1 MRLQSGTLD
10 CGSLEDPRFPPTRM
24 ASSRPTNCPV
34 CGTLLP
40 TEEMARAQLLSC
52 PGCHTVIDLHALSF
66 GDAPSTLGF
75 DQPTINPYP
84 VPFDPHAPEEPEVPL
99 DPGHTRDYAITNDG
113 TVNLGAGRVPEEAP
127 RRERVGRFRIEST
140 LGNGAF
146 GTVYRAFDPLLD
158 REVALKVPRFVAD
171 GAAVQARFVR
181 EAKSAARL
189 RHPNIV
195 AVYESGQSGEVPFI
209 ASEFV
214 DGVTLSNL
222 LRDGPLPL
230 RTAVEW
236 ARQIADALNYAH
248 GEGIIHRD
256 IKPAN
261 IMMNR
266 AGRPQVMDFGLARRV
281 ADEASHMT
289 LEGQVLGTPAYMA
302 PEQARGQQSE
312 VGPHS
317 DQYSLGAVLYEMLC
331 GQTPFTGDAWTMM
344 SRVGNVHDAPPS
356 PRQLRPELPRDLE
369 SCCLK
374 ALEKDRASRYANM
387 GAFADDLGRWLD
399 GRTLL
404 ARPINPVERFGRWCR
419 KNRTIAGLLGLLL
432 GLLVMIA
439 VVGFALAFQFEQL
452 ANTARK
458 DAEDAT
464 EAREKETLARRAT
477 ERLLIDTYTET
488 GLSADRAG
496 NAREAVLWFA
506 NAAARAESHPDR
518 ERQNRVRVHSWLSEI
533 AVPVYA
539 FEPPGEWTSA
549 LRYHPSGRYLLST
562 ATGVGAG
569 GMLRDL
575 RDGSIVPFPT
585 KEPVDLAMWSPD
597 GRWLAINCNREVAI
611 GTFPEGKEVDRWT
624 CESRASCLCFS
635 GDGKRLAVGSRRC
648 VRIRDLAKCAFVA
661 EPIALE
667 STVKSV
673 VLNADGSKVAV
684 HCEDNTVRVVNASD
698 GSAAI
703 PPQPSHSESK
713 DLVPVFL
720 APNRLAI
727 MDGGQSLR
735 CWDLAK
741 RELVWERTPWQRSL
755 ALRASPDGKYLAAA
769 EGFEAVIL
777 DADTGRTVGK
787 RVVHRNHI
795 NDLSFSPD
803 GTKLLSASSDQTA
816 RISHV
821 PSGEPVVA
829 VVPHNDL
836 VHRSVWSPDG
846 NTFATVHWKSP
857 LVRVWKLGRDSKR
870 DYAVPMPMRN
880 SFIKVCDDGRH
891 FVPSGLDTIRD
902 RQSVQVHDVR
912 TGAPVGK
919 QVEWPGFISDVSF
932 VPGTTRLAV
941 AGSANRD
948 EPQTDL
954 RRLDLER
961 AGRVQLLDFTSGA
974 DAFPSLPTPSE
985 PIAVE
990 CSPDGRTLVVLCQR
1004 GQVLLVDAATG
1015 RLRKTETAFQ
1025 GEAAH
1030 HGYVIRD
1037 RIRFAPNGDRFAIWG
1052 CGENAEMRST
1062 ETGAL
1067 LFKVKHD
1074 HLFVHDLRFS
1084 PNGDRFVTCSSDT
1097 KVKQWTTATGD
1108 SAGRDLVHS
1117 GWVFTARFSGDGKR
1131 LLTASSDR
1139 QARIWDLE
1147 SGQTIL
1153 ATLAQSDE
1161 IFAVGF
1167 APNEETF
1174 LLATRDGRI
1183 GAWDAKLGNLVA
1195 PVRVVPDMVY
1205 DLAMLGNGS
1214 HVLAAGRLKALQA
1227 FALDG
1232 WIRPPDPRL
1241 SRDDLQLLGEIV
1253 SSQRIHEGG
1262 AATGLSRTQWLER
1275 WNEFHKRH
1283 PNHPV
1288 FRFPFTPP

>member
-1 MRLQSGTLD
+1 M
-10 CGSLEDPRFPPTRM
+10 
-24 ASSRPTNCPV
+24 
-34 CGTLLP
+34 
-40 TEEMARAQLLSC
+40 SC
-52 PGCHTVIDLHALSF
+52 PGCHTVIDFSALSF

-75 DQPTINPYP
+75 DQPTNNPLTLFEP
-84 VPFDPHAPEEPEVPL
+84 PAPEMPEVPV
-99 DPGHTRDYAITNDG
+99 DPGYTREYAIANDATATRSG
-113 TVNLGAGRVPEEAP
+113 DRVQEEAP
-127 RRERVGRFRIEST
+127 RRECVGRFRIKST

-158 REVALKVPRFVAD
+158 REVALKVPRFAAD
-171 GAAVQARFVR
+171 GPAVQARFVR

-214 DGVTLSNL
+214 DGVPLSKV

-261 IMMNR
+261 IMVNR

-331 GQTPFTGDAWTMM
+331 GRTPFTGDAWSMM
-344 SRVGNVHDAPPS
+344 SRVGNVHDTPPS

-369 SCCLK
+369 SCCMK
-374 ALEKDRASRYANM
+374 ALEKDRALRYANM
-387 GAFADDLGRWLD
+387 GAFANDLGRWLD

-404 ARPINPVERFGRWCR
+404 ARPIGSVERFGRWCR

-432 GLLVMIA
+432 GLLVVVA
-439 VVGFALAFQFEQL
+439 LVGFILAFQFEQL
-452 ANTARK
+452 ADSARQEAK
-458 DAEDAT
+458 DAT
-464 EAREKETLARRAT
+464 VAREKETVARRAT
-477 ERLLIDTYTET
+477 EQLLIDTYTET
-488 GLSADRAG
+488 GLSADRLG

-533 AVPVYA
+533 AVPVFA
-539 FEPPGEWTSA
+539 FEPPGEWTTA
-549 LRYHPSGRYLLST
+549 LRYHPSGRFLLTT
-562 ATGVGAG
+562 ATGAG
-569 GMLRDL
+569 GVLRDL
-575 RDGSIVPFPT
+575 RDGSVVPFPV

-597 GRWLAINCNREVAI
+597 GRWLAVNCNCEVAI
-611 GTFPEGKEVDRWT
+611 STFPEGKEVDRWT
-624 CESRASCLCFS
+624 CAARPSCLCFS
-635 GDGKRLAVGSRRC
+635 EDGKRLAIGSQQC
-648 VRIRDLAKCAFVA
+648 VEVRAIAKRAFVA
-661 EPIALE
+661 EPVALE
-667 STVKSV
+667 SSVKSI
-673 VLNADGSKVAV
+673 VLNSDGSRVAAR
-684 HCEDNTVRVVNASD
+684 CDDNIVRVANVAD
-698 GSAAI
+698 GSAAL
-703 PPQPSHSESK
+703 PPQPSRSESK

-720 APNRLAI
+720 GPNRLAI
-727 MDGGQSLR
+727 LDGGHALR

-741 RELVWERTPWQRSL
+741 RELVWERTPWPRSL
-755 ALRASPDGKYLAAA
+755 ALRASPDGKYLAAT

-777 DADTGRTVGK
+777 EADTGRTAGK

-803 GTKLLSASSDQTA
+803 GTKLLSASSDRTA

-821 PSGEPVVA
+821 PSGEPA
-829 VVPHNDL
+829 LSVVPHNDL
-836 VHRSVWSPDG
+836 VHRGVWSPDG
-846 NTFATVHWKSP
+846 TTFATVHWKSP
-857 LVRVWKLGRDSKR
+857 LVRVWKLGRESNR
-870 DYAVPMPMRN
+870 DYLVPVPLRN
-880 SFIKVCDDGRH
+880 SFIKVSDDGRY
-891 FVPSGLDTIRD
+891 FVPSGMDTIRD

-932 VPGTTRLAV
+932 VPETTRIAV
-941 AGSANRD
+941 AGSANRED
-948 EPQTDL
+948 LKVDL
-954 RRLDLER
+954 RQLNLER
-961 AGRVQLLDFTSGA
+961 AGRVQLLDYASGA
-974 DAFPSLPTPSE
+974 EAFSSLPTPSE
-985 PIAVE
+985 PVAVQ

-1015 RLRKTETAFQ
+1015 RLRKTEIAFQ

-1037 RIRFAPNGDRFAIWG
+1037 RIRFAPRGDRFAIWG
-1052 CGENAEMRST
+1052 CGEIAEMRST
-1062 ETGAL
+1062 ESGAL
-1067 LFKVKHD
+1067 LFKMKHD

-1084 PNGDRFVTCSSDT
+1084 PNGDRCVSCSSDA
-1097 KVKQWTTATGD
+1097 KVKQWNAATGD

-1117 GWVFTARFSGDGKR
+1117 GWVFTARFSEDGKR

-1167 APNEETF
+1167 APGEATF

-1205 DLAMLGNGS
+1205 DLALLGNGS
-1214 HVLAAGRLKALQA
+1214 HVLASGRLKVLHA

-1232 WIRPPDPRL
+1232 WIRPVDASL
-1241 SRDDLQLLGEIV
+1241 SRDDLQLIGEIV

-1283 PNHPV
+1283 PNHPLLG
-1288 FRFPFTPP
+1288 FPSDPKGMRVTPP